1 LAWAI
6 VIAIALSLVLAAIEI
21 SNESKKPL
29 RSCLVAQSFF
39 YCLLL
44 TFGNVVTTLMATA
57 IVTKMDPNLK
67 PFYSIF
73 AAFIGVFAF
82 ETILKNINVTVLNKG
97 VLTIQV
103 WIDEALT
110 AAAAAAIVRDIQ
122 RIDIENGNSQ
132 TN

>member
-1 LAWAI
+1 
-6 VIAIALSLVLAAIEI
+6 
-21 SNESKKPL
+21 
-29 RSCLVAQSFF
+29 
-39 YCLLL
+39 
-44 TFGNVVTTLMATA
+44 MATA

-82 ETILKNINVTVLNKG
+82 ETILKNINVTVLDKG

-103 WIDEALT
+103 WIDKALT
-110 AAAAAAIVRDIQ
+110 AAAAAAIVRDIR